1 MVRPR
6 AGSAAVASLASEVW
20 EALLAREPYYA
31 AKTGGP
37 VERIPK
43 GTLAEAEAVS
53 AAARARLRRLDSIEQ
68 EPLSRTERLTAR
80 YLAHV
85 LRDEIEE
92 PDRWWTNFGVT
103 PYTLSVQA
111 LLPELVFQ
119 RLPLQSTSDCDQ
131 YLSLVSNL
139 SAAVEAWR
147 ERIRAQAKQG
157 WHIPRPALP
166 GVRATLERLSASF
179 GVSLVPSQDRVAERD
194 RQRIGL
200 AVQQQIAPA
209 FSKLLEELGTDYER
223 RALDTVGLGQFPGGP
238 EAYARWVRYHLSS
251 EADPDQIHAIGLDE
265 VERLR
270 AAMAE
275 LRSAAFGWK
284 GTEPEFHLRLH
295 SDPRAKAATPEE
307 LEQKYKTHLARME
320 SLLPTLM
327 RQLPR
332 ARLTISRLS
341 PALEV
346 GMTFGFYDPPSA
358 ARDCGIYYYSGYG
371 LEDRL
376 QLNAAPVMYHELMP
390 GHHIQITRQFE
401 NADLPAIRRH
411 TFPFSSFT
419 EGWAEYSAGLG
430 EELGMYGNPYDL
442 YGWLAHQRFIAQRLV
457 VDTGLN
463 WRGWAL
469 DQAREYM
476 AANTL
481 EAAPQIASETLRY
494 STDVPGQALAYRM
507 GFLKFRA
514 LRQEAEQRL
523 GKLFDLAD
531 FHEAILSEGS
541 LPPAVLQ
548 SSLTEWANL
557 RIGRN
562 SSHHPSE

>member
-1 MVRPR
+1 MVRPS

-31 AKTGGP
+31 AKTGRA
-37 VERIPK
+37 VERIPR

-53 AAARARLRRLDSIEQ
+53 AGARTRLRRLNSIEQ

-85 LRDEIEE
+85 LQDEIEE

-103 PYTLSVQA
+103 PYTLSAQA

-119 RLPLQSTSDCDQ
+119 RLPLEGASDCDR
-131 YLSLVSNL
+131 YLSLLSDL

-147 ERIRAQAKQG
+147 ERIHAQAKHS

-166 GVRATLERLSASF
+166 GVRATLERLGAGF
-179 GVSLVPSQDRVAERD
+179 GVSLMPSQDRAEERD

-200 AVQQQIAPA
+200 AVQQQLAPA

-223 RALDTVGLGQFPGGP
+223 HAPDAVGLAQYPGGS

-251 EADPDQIHAIGLDE
+251 EADPDEIHVIGIDE
-265 VERLR
+265 VERLS

-275 LRSAAFGWK
+275 LRSNTFAWK
-284 GTEPEFHLRLH
+284 GTETEFHARLR
-295 SDPRAKAATPEE
+295 SDPRAKAATPEA
-307 LEQKYKTHLARME
+307 LEQTYKNHLARME

-327 RQLPR
+327 RRLPR

-341 PALEV
+341 RALEV

-358 ARDCGIYYYSGYG
+358 ARDYGIYYYSGYG

-376 QLNAAPVMYHELMP
+376 QLNAAPVMFHELMP

-401 NADLPAIRRH
+401 NAALPEIRRH

-430 EELGMYGNPYDL
+430 EELGVYANPYDL

-463 WRGWAL
+463 WRGWTL
-469 DQAREYM
+469 EQAREYM
-476 AANTL
+476 ATNTL
-481 EAAPQIASETLRY
+481 EAAAQISSETLRY

-523 GKLFDLAD
+523 GRLFDLAD
-531 FHEAILSEGS
+531 FHEAILCEGS

-557 RIGRN
+557 RVERN
-562 SSHHPSE
+562 SSLHPPR